1 MRNAPI
7 VLMYHGVDNLN
18 STHDADNLFVP
29 VNAFQ
34 QQMEYLN
41 SSGYRTLSENAY
53 LEWLNGKPLN
63 GKSVLLTFDD
73 GYSSVLR
80 NAAPILAR
88 LGMPGI
94 CYVCPGILGGR
105 STWMDQ
111 ASWHELMD
119 AAELA
124 ETVDAGITLGVHGHD
139 HTSMGSLSFTEL
151 RKHTSD
157 ARTLL
162 EERVGLQAK
171 TLAYPYGL
179 HNPASRQ
186 AVSSAGFEC
195 AFAIYETAGRW
206 ALPRVDINS
215 LDTPRTFRLKLKSI
229 YPTARRVMSVAP
241 PLRRAAHTLM
251 GFAKR

>member
-1 MRNAPI
+1 M
-7 VLMYHGVDNLN
+7 LMYHGVDNLD
-18 STHDADNLFVP
+18 SVYDAENLFVSID
-29 VNAFQ
+29 AFQ
-34 QQMEYLN
+34 HQMEYLKC
-41 SSGYRTLSENAY
+41 SGYQILSEDDY
-53 LEWLNGKPLN
+53 LEWLNGKPLD

-73 GYSSVLR
+73 GYSSILR

-119 AAELA
+119 VAELS

-139 HTSMGSLSFTEL
+139 HMSMDSLSFTEL

-157 ARTLL
+157 ARALL
-162 EERVGLQAK
+162 KERVGIQAK

-179 HNPASRQ
+179 HKPSSRQ

-229 YPTARRVMSVAP
+229 YPSARRAISVAP
-241 PLRRAAHTLM
+241 PLRRAAHKLV
-251 GFAKR
+251 GLAKR